1 MRTIALLVLAVVLL
15 SSGAEAGQGTDWM
28 LELTLRG
35 EKIEG
40 KPISWNESVVYLLAR
55 DGRLWDFH
63 PSEAVDFR
71 KTPNRFHSYLP
82 SELRARLLRELGKE
96 YEVSGTSHYLVAHP
110 RGQRDRWAGRFE
122 DLYRSF
128 VHYFSVRGVRPKT
141 PPFPLIGIVCK
152 DRGDFARYS
161 AQQGSPAPAALA
173 GYYGV
178 ASNRIVLYDVGGQAA
193 AARWQENASTIIHEA
208 THQTA
213 FNAGVHSRYT
223 PPPVW
228 VAEGLAT
235 MFEAPGVYDS
245 RRHTAESDRINHRRL
260 AAFRALAGSST
271 GSKILPEMISSDR
284 MFRTRPRSAYGLAW
298 ALTFYLVE
306 TQPRKYSKYLALTA
320 SRPPFSD
327 YTKAERIEDFT
338 SVFGT
343 NWTMLYARLER
354 FAAALK

>member
-1 MRTIALLVLAVVLL
+1 MRTTLLLALAVVFWPVCT
-15 SSGAEAGQGTDWM
+15 EAGQGGDWM
-28 LELTLRG
+28 LRLTLDG

-40 KPISWNESVVYLLAR
+40 KPLSWNESMVYLLGR
-55 DGRLWDFH
+55 DGRLWGFH
-63 PSEAVDFR
+63 PKDAVDFQ
-71 KTPNRFHSYLP
+71 KSSNRFRSYSP
-82 SELRARLLRELGKE
+82 SELRARLLRELGNA
-96 YEVSGTSHYLVAHP
+96 YEVSGTTHYLVAHP
-110 RGQRDRWAGRFE
+110 RGQRDRWAQRFE

-128 VHYFSVRGVRPKT
+128 THYFSVRGFKPKR
-141 PPFPLIGIVCK
+141 PPFLQVGIVCK
-152 DRGDFARYS
+152 DRRDFHRFS
-161 AQQGSPAPAALA
+161 AQQGMPAPAGVA

-178 ASNRIVLYDVGGQAA
+178 ASNRIMLFDAGASSNS
-193 AARWQENASTIIHEA
+193 ARWQENASTVIHEA

-245 RRHTAESDRINHRRL
+245 RHHSAETDRVNPRRL
-260 AAFRALAGSST
+260 AEFRALAKSNT
-271 GSKILPEMISSDR
+271 DAKVLPELISSDG
-284 MFRTRPRSAYGLAW
+284 MFRRNAHSAYGLSW

-306 TQPRKYSKYLALTA
+306 TQPRKYSKYLTLTA

-327 YTKAERIEDFT
+327 YSAAERLDDFT

-343 NWTMLYARLER
+343 NWVMLYARLGR
-354 FAAALK
+354 FVGGLK

>member
-1 MRTIALLVLAVVLL
+1 MRTVTLLTLTVVFWSAGAL
-15 SSGAEAGQGTDWM
+15 AGQGTDWM

-40 KPISWNESVVYLLAR
+40 KPISWNRDVVYLLGR
-55 DGRLWDFH
+55 DGRLWDFN

-71 KTPNRFHSYLP
+71 KTQNGFRRYLP
-82 SELRARLLRELGKE
+82 SELRARLLRELGKG

-128 VHYFSVRGVRPKT
+128 VHYFSVRGFRPKK

-152 DRGDFARYS
+152 DRSDFTRYS
-161 AQQGSPAPAALA
+161 ARQGKPAPAGLM

-178 ASNRIVLYDVGGQAA
+178 ASNRIVLYDVGGQSAS
-193 AARWQENASTIIHEA
+193 ARWQENASTILHEA
-208 THQTA
+208 AHQTA
-213 FNAGVHSRYT
+213 FNVGVHSRYT

-235 MFEAPGVYDS
+235 TFEAPGVYDS
-245 RRHTAESDRINHRRL
+245 RNHARQSDRVNRTQL
-260 AAFRALAGSST
+260 AAFRALAGSKT
-271 GSKILPEMISSDR
+271 DSKILPEMISSDR
-284 MFRTRPRSAYGLAW
+284 MFRVRPRSAYGLAW

-306 TQPRKYSKYLALTA
+306 TQPQKYSKYLALTA
-320 SRPPFSD
+320 SRPPFTD
-327 YTKAERIEDFT
+327 YTGAERTEDFS
-338 SVFGT
+338 SVFGS
-343 NWTMLYARLER
+343 NWPMLYARLER
-354 FAAALK
+354 FVGGLE